1 MNDAYKS
8 AGVDINAGEEA
19 VNRIKELAR
28 STFNKNVLADIGH
41 FGAFYQ
47 PDLSGYKEPV
57 FVSSVDGVGTK
68 LKIAFQSGKHN
79 SIGQDLVN
87 HCVNDIAVCGAEPLY
102 FMDYLSLAKLDPKV
116 LSSIIEGFSIACV
129 QNGCALIGGETAEM
143 PGFYNAGE
151 YDIAGMI
158 VGIVEKK
165 DIIDG
170 KNIEPGDLLIGIP
183 SNGLHTNG
191 YSLARKVLLEK
202 FSLDEH
208 VESLN
213 KKLSEELLRIHK
225 SYLSLIKSLKE
236 SVDVKGFAHITGG
249 GIFGNTN
256 RIIPKG
262 FSIKIHWGNWEIP
275 PIFKLIQDTGEISNE
290 EMRQVFNMGIGLVVI
305 VPRKQEELTSQII
318 LENREHPLVL
328 GEIE

>member
-19 VNRIKELAR
+19 VNRIKELAH
-28 STFNKNVLADIGH
+28 STFNKNVLSDIGH

-47 PDLSGYKEPV
+47 PDLSGYNEPV

-68 LKIAFQSGKHN
+68 LKIAFQSGKHDT
-79 SIGQDLVN
+79 IGQDLVN
-87 HCVNDIAVCGAEPLY
+87 HCVNDIAVCGAEPLF
-102 FMDYLSLAKLDPKV
+102 FMDYLSLAKLDPSV

-129 QNGCALIGGETAEM
+129 QNSCALIGGETAEM
-143 PGFYNAGE
+143 PGFYKSGE

-165 DIIDG
+165 KIIDG
-170 KNIEPGDLLIGIP
+170 KNIESGDLLIGIP

-208 VESLN
+208 IESLN
-213 KKLSEELLRIHK
+213 KTLSEELLRIHK
-225 SYLSLIKSLKE
+225 SYLSLIKNLKE

-249 GIFGNTN
+249 GIVGNTS
-256 RIIPKG
+256 RIIPKDL
-262 FSIKIHWGNWEIP
+262 SIKIHWGNWEIP
-275 PIFKLIQDTGEISNE
+275 PIFRLIQDTGEISNE
-290 EMRQVFNMGIGLVVI
+290 EMRQVFNMGIGLVVV
-305 VPRKQEELTSQII
+305 VPRKQEEMTCQVVLQS
-318 LENREHPLVL
+318 REHPLVL